1 MSEQYDDV
9 LGEFILDSAICDE
22 LGIDTET
29 IKLEEDYREW
39 LREIQVVAGTEEGK
53 SLICKLL
60 LKLGT
65 FEPAYCGN
73 SNIYRAT
80 ALKDFGNELLT
91 DIATVSPTL
100 NADIHWRVRTK
111 LNLDER
117 LKIKKG

>member
-1 MSEQYDDV
+1 MEDSSGI
-9 LGEFILDSAICDE
+9 LGEFIDEGAIKRE
-22 LGIDTET
+22 FGIDEVE
-29 IKLEEDYREW
+29 KRLEQDYRHW
-39 LREIQVVAGTEEGK
+39 LYILRTVGNTEEGK
-53 SLICKLL
+53 SLICNLL

-73 SNIYRAT
+73 SNIYRTT

-91 DIATVSPTL
+91 DIATVSPAL

-117 LKIKKG
+117 LKTE